1 MMGWLIEP
9 FQHSFMRQALLASLI
24 IGITCS
30 SLGVYVVLRRMAFL
44 GDAIAHTTLPGLVI
58 AYLNRWNLLA
68 GAIVA
73 GVVTA
78 VGIGWI
84 SRGQRLREDTAIGV
98 LYSGMFALGIVL
110 ISRVKSFRDFSHM
123 LFGNI
128 LGVTTADLI
137 GITIVGI
144 LVCGCLWLISK
155 ELMLTTVDPHHAKT
169 IGLSAEAVRY
179 LLLVLMA
186 LAVVTGIQSVGV
198 VMTTALI
205 VTPAATATLL
215 TRKLRAT
222 FLWAACFSSFSS
234 LIGLYASYYL
244 SISSGGAIVL
254 TCTILFGIVFVATGR
269 NTPDR
274 PSLADN

>member
-1 MMGWLIEP
+1 
-9 FQHSFMRQALLASLI
+9 MRQALLASLI

-30 SLGVYVVLRRMAFL
+30 SLGGYVVLRRMAFL

-73 GVVTA
+73 GVLTA

-110 ISRVKSFRDFSHM
+110 ISRVKSFRDFSHI

-155 ELMLTTVDPHHAKT
+155 ELMLTTFDPHHAKT

-215 TRKLRAT
+215 TRKFRAT

-274 PSLADN
+274 PSFADN

>member
-1 MMGWLIEP
+1 MIDWLIEP
-9 FQHSFMRQALLASLI
+9 FQHAFMRQALLASLM

-44 GDAIAHTTLPGLVI
+44 GDANAHTTLPGLVI
-58 AYLNRWNLLA
+58 AYLNRWNLLI

-78 VGIGWI
+78 LGIGWL

-98 LYSGMFALGIVL
+98 FYSGMFAWGIVL
-110 ISRVKSFRDFSHM
+110 ISRVKSYRDFSH
-123 LFGNI
+123 LVFGNI
-128 LGVTTADLI
+128 LGVTTSDLI
-137 GITIVGI
+137 GNAVVGI
-144 LVCGCLWLISK
+144 VVFGCLWLVNK
-155 ELMLTTVDPHHAKT
+155 ELILSTVDPHHAPA

-179 LLLVLMA
+179 LLLVSIA

-215 TRKLRAT
+215 TKKIQWMFIWAVLKGELSGTLVRPN
-222 FLWAACFSSFSS
+222 FLF
-234 LIGLYASYYL
+234 
-244 SISSGGAIVL
+244 
-254 TCTILFGIVFVATGR
+254 
-269 NTPDR
+269 
-274 PSLADN
+274 